1 MIIVRNIEVYTPK
14 YLGKKDVC
22 ICGGRIEWIENS
34 IDIGNQRVHE
44 IDGTGKLLVPGFID
58 QHVHITGGGGEA
70 SFRSRAPRVEL
81 SEMICGGTTTVM
93 GLLGTDGLTR
103 NAENLLAQAKA
114 LSEEG
119 VTAYICTGHYGYPS
133 VTVTGSVQKDI
144 VFIQEVLGL
153 KLALSDH
160 RAPNVSKEQLIR
172 IASDVRVAGMVG
184 GKAGIVLLHMG
195 DDKKGLKPVFDILE
209 DISIPTQVFRPTHV
223 NRNPHLLEDGMKF
236 LKMGG
241 YVDFTCGISDEPT
254 PGECILEAKRRELPL
269 GHITIS
275 SDGHG
280 SWSRYD
286 AEGNVIKMGV
296 SSLQGIYTEFKN
308 MVQNCSM
315 SVEEALPFLT
325 SNVARGLK
333 LYPKKGCICENADA
347 DLLIMDQEL
356 NLDTVIA
363 KGKIMLEHGEI
374 VKKGLYED

>member
-1 MIIVRNIEVYTPK
+1 MIILRNIEVYAPK

-22 ICGGRIEWIENS
+22 ICGGKIEWIADS
-34 IDIGNQRVHE
+34 IDMRHQRFYE
-44 IDGTGKLLVPGFID
+44 IDGTGKLLMPGFID

-81 SEMICGGTTTVM
+81 SEIISSGTTTVM

-103 NAENLLAQAKA
+103 NAESLLAQAKA

-160 RAPNVSKEQLIR
+160 RAPNVSREQLIR

-195 DDKKGLKPVFDILE
+195 DDQKGLKPVFDILE
-209 DISIPTQVFRPTHV
+209 DTSIPTQVFRPTHV

-236 LKMGG
+236 LGMGG
-241 YVDFTCGISDEPT
+241 YVDFTCGIVGEST
-254 PGECILEAKRRELPL
+254 PGECILEAKRRKLPL

-286 AEGNVIKMGV
+286 EEGNVIEMGV
-296 SSLQGIYTEFKN
+296 SSLQSIYAEFKN

-315 SVEEALPFLT
+315 SVEEALPYFT

-333 LYPKKGCICENADA
+333 LYPEKGCICENADA